1 MMKYIT
7 AIFMMLST
15 PIYANELV
23 RVINPYNPTGAAFK
37 LANHLH
43 ESNPSLFGSVEKVE
57 SCTTAANILKTE
69 TNPAVVI
76 WQPTLEPFSASQ
88 ECKDA
93 LTNDNFITFHI
104 SSYNYICTKKDS
116 GKDLEYFINGNAK
129 IGYTI
134 DFMYKLALEN
144 NVKAVKSNATII
156 PYQSTNEYMAAFEV
170 DEIDFVYTT
179 KPNDTMSCVLTTD
192 PNNTEIAPLVNYSDD
207 VFSTAGMK
215 IAFLG
220 VNVDLEEMKKVMNE
234 STASDSWK
242 EMFPTYSRELSLLD
256 REAQL
261 DVIQKEVAVYQSQVE
276 Q

>member
-1 MMKYIT
+1 MKYIT

-15 PIYANELV
+15 PLYANEMV

-37 LANHLH
+37 LANYVH
-43 ESNPSLFGSVEKVE
+43 ESNPSLFGSVEKVD
-57 SCTTAANILKTE
+57 SCSTAANILKTE
-69 TNPAVVI
+69 TNPTIVI
-76 WQPTLEPFSASQ
+76 WQPIAEPFSASQ

-93 LTNDNFITFHI
+93 LTKDNFITVHI

-134 DFMYKLALEN
+134 DFMYTLALEN
-144 NVKAVKSNATII
+144 NVKAVKSNATIV
-156 PYQSTNEYMAAFEV
+156 PYQSTNEYMAAFEI

-192 PNNTEIAPLVNYSDD
+192 PNSTEITPLINYSDD
-207 VFSTAGMK
+207 VFSTAGMNFG
-215 IAFLG
+215 FLG
-220 VNVDLEEMKKVMNE
+220 VNVDLEEMKKILND
-234 STASDSWK
+234 STSSDSWK
-242 EMFPTYSRELSLLD
+242 EMFSTYSRELSLLD

-261 DVIQKEVAVYQSQVE
+261 EAIQKEVAAYQSQVE

>member
-15 PIYANELV
+15 PLYANETV
-23 RVINPYNPTGAAFK
+23 RNINPYNPSGVAFK
-37 LANHLH
+37 LANHMH
-43 ESNPSLFGSVEKVE
+43 ESNPALFGSVEKVE

-69 TNPAVVI
+69 TNPTIVI
-76 WQPTLEPFSASQ
+76 WQPVTESLSASKECQ
-88 ECKDA
+88 EA
-93 LTNDNFITFHI
+93 FTPENFITLHI
-104 SSYNYICTKKDS
+104 SSYNYICAKKDS
-116 GKDLEYFINGNAK
+116 GKDLENFVSGNAK
-129 IGYTI
+129 IGYSV
-134 DFMYKLALEN
+134 DVMYKLALEN
-144 NVKAVKSNATII
+144 NIKAVQSNATMV
-156 PYQSTNEYMAAFEV
+156 PYQSANDYMAAFEI

-192 PNNTEIAPLVNYSDD
+192 PNSTEITPLINYSDD

-220 VNVDLEEMKKVMNE
+220 VNVDLEEMKKAMNE

-242 EMFPTYSRELSLLD
+242 EMFSTYSRELSLLD
-256 REAQL
+256 REAQIEAL
-261 DVIQKEVAVYQSQVE
+261 QNEIAIYQSQI